1 MENGN
6 GDALQNCDFMS
17 LATLCSPLVIAGVL
31 MEELIHLRA
40 VL

>member
-1 MENGN
+1 MGM
-6 GDALQNCDFMS
+6 GTPYKTDFMS
-17 LATLCSPLVIAGVL
+17 LATLCCSLLVIAGVL